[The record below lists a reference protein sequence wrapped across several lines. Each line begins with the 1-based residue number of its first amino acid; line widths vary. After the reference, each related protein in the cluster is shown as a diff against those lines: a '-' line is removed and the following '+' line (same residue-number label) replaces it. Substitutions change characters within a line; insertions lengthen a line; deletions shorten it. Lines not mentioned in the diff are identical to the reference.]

1 MKTSIYTYL
10 HEKWLEGDDD
20 YSTVFVDDQR
30 RAIIDAMVKALGGDS
45 MYDQETLEI
54 HFSILAREDLY
65 FRHTDV

>member
-10 HEKWLEGDDD
+10 HEQWLEGDDD
-20 YSTVFVDDQR
+20 YSTVFIDEQR

-54 HFSILAREDLY
+54 HFSILAREDLH